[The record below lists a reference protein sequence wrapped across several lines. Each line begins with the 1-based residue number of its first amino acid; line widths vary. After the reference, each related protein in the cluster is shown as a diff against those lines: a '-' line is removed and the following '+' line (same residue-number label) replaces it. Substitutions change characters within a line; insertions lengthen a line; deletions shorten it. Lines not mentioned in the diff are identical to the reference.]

1 MTNHPKVKALISR
14 AALENNYKI
23 MEKHTGMPQICVVK
37 AECYGHG
44 IECAGV
50 FYDCGCRVFA
60 VSGTDEALSL
70 RRFFSDRNVH
80 PDILIFGYVN
90 PGDVPE
96 LIDNDVICT
105 VFSREYA
112 GLCGKRVP
120 EGKKLRVHIK
130 INSGMN
136 RIGFDESTL
145 DDALYAARLNEFS
158 CEGVF
163 THFACADE
171 EDEAPTLNQIARFDC
186 AVDFLKKNGVNFKL
200 IHAYNSAASIRFKPK
215 YDAVRSGIVLYGEQP
230 SDVCRIDGLMPVMT
244 LVTYVAQVHKL
255 NKGERVSYGWEFTA
269 ERDMTLATLPVGY
282 ADGYIRAY
290 KSGYALING
299 KRANIIGR
307 ICMDQLMVDITD
319 IDGVLCGDEAV
330 MMGGGGITADEL
342 AKMSGTINYE
352 VTCLI
357 SKRVGRVL
365 V

>member
-1 MTNHPKVKALISR
+1 MTNHPKVLAEISKAALI
-14 AALENNYKI
+14 NNYKI
-23 MEKHTGMPQICVVK
+23 IEKQTGMPQICVVK
-37 AECYGHG
+37 ADCYGHG
-44 IECAGV
+44 IECSGV

-60 VSGTDEALSL
+60 VSGTDEALVL
-70 RRFFSDRNVH
+70 RGFFNEKNVH
-80 PDILIFGYVN
+80 PDVLIFGYVN
-90 PGDVPE
+90 PADVPE
-96 LIDNDVICT
+96 LIENDVICA

-112 GLCGKRVP
+112 LLCEKNVP

-136 RIGFDESTL
+136 RIGFDENTI
-145 DDALYAARLNEFS
+145 DDALFAAKLRKFS
-158 CEGVF
+158 CEGIF
-163 THFACADE
+163 THFACADG
-171 EDEAPTLNQIARFDC
+171 EDEEPTLSQIKRFDF
-186 AVDFLKKNGVNFKL
+186 AVSYLKDNGVDFRL

-255 NKGERVSYGWEFTA
+255 NKGQSVSYGWEFTA
-269 ERDMTLATLPVGY
+269 DRDMTLATLPIGY

-290 KSGYALING
+290 KHGYALIG
-299 KRANIIGR
+299 GRRCNIVGR

-319 IDGVLCGDEAV
+319 TDGVKCGDRAV
-330 MMGGGGITADEL
+330 MMGGGGISADEL
-342 AKMSGTINYE
+342 ARMSNTINYE